1 MKLCPNIKDDG
12 HTPLLKA
19 SEKVFLNIVKY
30 LIEDRE
36 MDPNYKDKY
45 LRAPLFLASWQNQF
59 NIIKYLIEEC

>member
-1 MKLCPNIKDDG
+1 MDILLYLKLQKRF
-12 HTPLLKA
+12 
-19 SEKVFLNIVKY
+19 FLNIVKY

-45 LRAPLFLASWQNQF
+45 LRTQLFLASWQNQF